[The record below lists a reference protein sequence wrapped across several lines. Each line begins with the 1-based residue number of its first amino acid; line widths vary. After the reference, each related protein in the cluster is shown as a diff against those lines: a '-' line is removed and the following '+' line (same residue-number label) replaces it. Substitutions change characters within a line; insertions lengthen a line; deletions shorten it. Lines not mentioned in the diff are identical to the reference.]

1 MYNIN
6 DIEKFVL
13 MIDNDNIRYNFKICL
28 KDGKAESIC
37 QFQDQEKKVLD
48 SFIYLINGQIKN
60 ITKTNKIS

>member
-37 QFQDQEKKVLD
+37 QFQDQEKK
-48 SFIYLINGQIKN
+48 F
-60 ITKTNKIS
+60 